1 MLTTVILYIGIFVA
15 ASLLFYFA
23 LGLVAYLTYEPKT
36 AESKAE
42 NVRLVIPTIGDD
54 HVRAS
59 LMECLEHHTQ
69 KFSEYELYCVT
80 DEGADLEDELRA
92 MGGFETVVVPDSYSC
107 EAVAKGRAMQY
118 FIDEVVADE
127 QEYWYSFVDD
137 DNLVLSDQFLY
148 EIPHYEER
156 GFGAMNS
163 VLTPRKGDSRIT
175 YIMDHIRLLDDL
187 TVFRAFTGMLGRPY
201 IGFHGE
207 LLTVKGD
214 VLHDIGFDRHS
225 IVEDYAFAAEL
236 IKNGVRTWQ
245 SGTHVS
251 ILSPHSLEDLF
262 KQRSR
267 WFVGTWNL
275 IWDTSPVTRLF
286 TGIRLTS
293 WLCAIVAGPISAVL
307 WYYSGGVSV
316 PTLLRIAPPLA
327 GLIYGGTY
335 FYGAFNIDGKKWA
348 LFAFLLPVYAL
359 LEALSPVYAIFFSDR
374 DFTVIEK

>member
-1 MLTTVILYIGIFVA
+1 MLITVVLYIGLFVA
-15 ASLLFYFA
+15 TSLLFYFL

-42 NVRLVIPTIGDD
+42 NVRMVIPTIGDE
-54 HVRAS
+54 HVRES
-59 LMECLEHHTQ
+59 LMECLDYHREV
-69 KFSEYELYCVT
+69 FSEYDIYCLT

-92 MGGFETVVVPDSYSC
+92 LEDIETIVVPDSYDC

-118 FIDEVVADE
+118 FIETVVTGE
-127 QEYWYSFVDD
+127 QAYWYAFVDD

-148 EIPHYEER
+148 EIPHYEQR
-156 GFGAMNS
+156 GFRAMNS
-163 VLTPRKGDSRIT
+163 VLTPRRGQSRIT
-175 YIMDHIRLLDDL
+175 YVMDHIRLLDDL
-187 TVFRAFTGMLGRPY
+187 TVFRAFTGLLGRPY

-207 LLTVKGD
+207 LLTVRGD

-245 SGTHVS
+245 SGTRVS
-251 ILSPHSLEDLF
+251 ILSPHTLEDLF

-293 WLCAIVAGPISAVL
+293 WLCAIVAGPISAAL
-307 WYYSGGVSV
+307 WYYSGGISV
-316 PTLLRIAPPLA
+316 PTLLRVAPPLA
-327 GLIYGGTY
+327 GVIYGSTY
-335 FYGAFNIDGKKWA
+335 FYGALNIDGKQWA
-348 LFAFLLPVYAL
+348 LFALLLPLYAVF
-359 LEALSPVYAIFFSDR
+359 EALSPVYAIVFSDR

>member
-251 ILSPHSLEDLF
+251 ILSPHSLVDLF
-262 KQRSR
+262 
-267 WFVGTWNL
+267 
-275 IWDTSPVTRLF
+275 
-286 TGIRLTS
+286 
-293 WLCAIVAGPISAVL
+293 
-307 WYYSGGVSV
+307 
-316 PTLLRIAPPLA
+316 
-327 GLIYGGTY
+327 
-335 FYGAFNIDGKKWA
+335 
-348 LFAFLLPVYAL
+348 
-359 LEALSPVYAIFFSDR
+359 
-374 DFTVIEK
+374 